1 LFVEDVMTDSPDSL
15 NRSGLEFFSLRDYA
29 KIFFRR
35 RWFISIAT
43 LAVAALVAIVVYF
56 LPNSYRA
63 TTVILVSR
71 QKVPEY
77 YVNST
82 MIANASERLDT
93 LRQQILSSAR
103 LAQIIDEMGLYK
115 ELKKRHTQDEIVE
128 QMRKETAVAVAPTTH
143 NEKNLEAFTVSYSN
157 SNPTVAARVT
167 NRLASLVIE
176 DNIKN
181 REQSVMGTADF
192 LEKELEDA
200 RQDLKVKEDKI
211 TELKTKNVNVIPES
225 ATSHVQALNSLQ
237 LELQNNRDTVTQEEQ
252 QKIYLQSIL
261 GGSPLVVNLDSQESP
276 EVSGME
282 AEKAQLEGEMDELR
296 RRYGPSYPEIVKK
309 TTQIRDLESR
319 IAEAKHQQGSQP
331 KARQTPTK
339 ERNPVVQSQ
348 IAKLDDDIRQ
358 RKERE
363 TKLEEQILHHQSE
376 LARIPV
382 FQQQISSVMREY
394 DAAQD
399 HYKHLADRNFSASMA
414 ADLEIR
420 QKGERFEVVEPAQVP
435 YKPTSPDRPMLNLMG
450 LAAGLA
456 FGFVSALFLEIIDLS
471 LKTEQQVVSQVGAPV
486 FCEIPWL
493 PTPVETRRR
502 RLRTNYARAGCAA
515 LAVVYSVFLFVT
527 WP

>member
-1 LFVEDVMTDSPDSL
+1 MTDSPDSL
-15 NRSGLEFFSLRDYA
+15 NISGLEFFSLRDYG

-35 RWFISIAT
+35 RGFISVAT
-43 LAVAALVAIVVYF
+43 FAVAVLVAMVVYF

-63 TTVILVSR
+63 TTVILVDR

-82 MIANASERLDT
+82 MIATAGERLDT
-93 LRQQILSSAR
+93 LRQQVLSSAR

-115 ELKKRHTQDEIVE
+115 ELKKRHTLDEIVE
-128 QMRKETAVAVAPTTH
+128 TMREDTAVGVAPGTH
-143 NEKNLEAFTVSYSN
+143 NDKSLEAFTVSYSN
-157 SNPTVAARVT
+157 PNPAVAARVT

-200 RQDLKVKEDKI
+200 RQDLKTKEDKI
-211 TELKTKNVNVIPES
+211 TALKTKNANVIPES
-225 ATSHVQALNSLQ
+225 ATAHVQALNSLQ

-252 QKIYLQSIL
+252 QKLYLQSVL
-261 GGSPLVVNLDSQESP
+261 GGSPLIVNLDSQESP

-282 AEKAQLEGEMDELR
+282 AEKAQLEGEMDQLR
-296 RRYGPSYPEIVKK
+296 HRYGSSYPEIIKK
-309 TTQIRDLESR
+309 ATQIRDLESR
-319 IAEAKHQQGSQP
+319 IAEGKNQQAIQP
-331 KARQTPTK
+331 KAQQAPAK
-339 ERNPVVQSQ
+339 DRNPVVHSQ

-363 TKLEEQILHHQSE
+363 AKLEQDIAHHQSE
-376 LARIPV
+376 LARIPL
-382 FQQQISSVMREY
+382 FQQQISSVMRDY
-394 DAAQD
+394 DAAQE
-399 HYKHLADRNFSASMA
+399 HYKHLADRNFSAGMA

-435 YKPTSPDRPMLNLMG
+435 YRPTSPNRPILNLMG
-450 LAAGLA
+450 LAGGLA
-456 FGFVSALFLEIIDLS
+456 FGFVGALLLEIIDLS
-471 LKTEQQVVSQVGAPV
+471 VKTEQQVVSQVGAPV
-486 FCEIPWL
+486 FGEIPWL

-502 RLRTNYARAGCAA
+502 RLRTAYARAGCAA

-527 WP
+527 WR